1 MQNTISAMATNI
13 HIKNNYRF
21 QNTVLRYI
29 KISSLLCLLLLLQ
42 MEKIFLFIFGN
53 TTNPQICTNIFNSI
67 FLKINNLIW
76 CQEAGL
82 WVNLRICR
90 YVCLQFYFF
99 YQLTSV
105 FVPIYECFMV
115 YLNLTE
121 KLRTIFMFESVC
133 VCLWYVVY
141 ECAWCVSV

>member
-1 MQNTISAMATNI
+1 MLKINI
-13 HIKNNYRF
+13 DFK
-21 QNTVLRYI
+21 T
-29 KISSLLCLLLLLQ
+29 LCSDTLKYHHCCTYYYYYKWK
-42 MEKIFLFIFGN
+42 KIFLFIFGN
-53 TTNPQICTNIFNSI
+53 TTNPQICTNIFNSL

-82 WVNLRICR
+82 WVDLRICGFVGMFV
-90 YVCLQFYFF
+90 YSFTFF

-105 FVPIYECFMV
+105 FVLIYECFMV

-133 VCLWYVVY
+133 VCVWYVVY